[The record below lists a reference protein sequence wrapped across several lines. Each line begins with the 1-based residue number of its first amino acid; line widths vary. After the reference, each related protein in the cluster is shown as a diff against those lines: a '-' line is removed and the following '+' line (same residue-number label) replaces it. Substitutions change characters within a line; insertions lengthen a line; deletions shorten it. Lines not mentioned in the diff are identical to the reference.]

1 MKKQVTISCKT
12 TARPSS
18 HPTPNDTKNVSK
30 NSLYHAISKL
40 RKRET
45 KRLDIKKNRT
55 GRYPVLSMNA
65 LQVYLNSMM
74 LAVAEQ
80 VSST

>member
-30 NSLYHAISKL
+30 NSLYHAIFKAPQ
-40 RKRET
+40 KRNKE
-45 KRLDIKKNRT
+45 IGYKKT
-55 GRYPVLSMNA
+55 GQGDTLSCP
-65 LQVYLNSMM
+65 
-74 LAVAEQ
+74 
-80 VSST
+80 